1 MNLNEEK
8 YRKYALC
15 REMLETAEVLR
26 NFDLKRVGPF
36 AEDVKG
42 AKRLF
47 LTGEGSSR
55 IFPAKRAIYE
65 NLISGNSLSLDTDGA
80 TQALEYDLKSV
91 PLFGMSNSGRTKE
104 LVRLYKKLQA
114 EGHKAG
120 MFGIT
125 AFGETPV
132 TELTERSFVLD
143 CGSEDAVAAT
153 KSVAEQALFYQ
164 ALLAEMNGKTLSGL
178 KEAGDAVEKA
188 LTLEIDPAIVK
199 KIASADMIYFAGRN
213 NGVAEELTL
222 KTNEITRKKSDFLE
236 GTYAAHGIE
245 EVMNK
250 NDVLIVID
258 PFEDEEEKFRQC
270 LTDGVGMN
278 IIAISSR
285 QTSFDTVV
293 IPDGGDFRNYVELA
307 AGWSLLVETGI
318 ALGVDLDKPVRA
330 RKVGN
335 EFPG

>member
-8 YRKYALC
+8 YSKFALC
-15 REMLETAEVLR
+15 REMMETPDVVR
-26 NFDLKRVGPF
+26 NFDQAKVDPF
-36 AEDVKG
+36 ARDVKG
-42 AKRLF
+42 AERLL

-55 IFPAKRAIYE
+55 LFPAKRAIYE
-65 NLISGNSLSLDTDGA
+65 NLIKGGKLSLVTEGS
-80 TQALEYDLKSV
+80 TQALEYDLENIPV
-91 PLFGMSNSGRTKE
+91 FGMSNSGRTKE
-104 LVRLYKKLQA
+104 LVRLYNKLK
-114 EGHKAG
+114 EKGHEAG

-125 AFGETPV
+125 AFDNTPV
-132 TELTERSFVLD
+132 ADLPDRSFVLD

-153 KSVAEQALFYQ
+153 KSVVEQGLFYH
-164 ALLAEMNGKTLSGL
+164 ALIAAMKGEKLNGL

-188 LTLEIDPAIVK
+188 LTREIDPAIVK
-199 KIASADMIYFAGRN
+199 KIASAGMIYFAGRN

-222 KTNEITRKKSDFLE
+222 KTNEITRKKSDYLE
-236 GTYAAHGIE
+236 GTYPAHGIE

-250 NDVLIVID
+250 EDILIIVE
-258 PFEDEEEKFRQC
+258 PFEEEEDKFRQC
-270 LTDGVGMN
+270 IAEGVGMD
-278 IIAISSR
+278 IIAISTR

-293 IPDGGDFRNYVELA
+293 IPDGGEYRNYVELV

-335 EFPG
+335 EVAD